1 MEYRDSTPLRGL
13 SSLACPME
21 MLIIAS
27 TQVVMVRIIGD
38 NGRKHLLCA

>member
-1 MEYRDSTPLRGL
+1 MEYGDSTPLRGL
-13 SSLACPME
+13 NSLTCPME

-27 TQVVMVRIIGD
+27 TQLGIVRIIGD